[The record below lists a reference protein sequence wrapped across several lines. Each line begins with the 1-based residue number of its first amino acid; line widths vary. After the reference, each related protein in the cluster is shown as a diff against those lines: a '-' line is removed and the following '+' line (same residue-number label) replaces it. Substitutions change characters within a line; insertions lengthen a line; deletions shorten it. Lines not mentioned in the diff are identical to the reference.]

1 MHISFLCFQT
11 LELIVVLTRY
21 NSCMIVCALN
31 LGVEFSMCFF
41 PLKFGGGRTH
51 LFQPGTVKSSMILTA
66 VILVQSV
73 PVALIR
79 KRFVRS
85 QHPESD

>member
-1 MHISFLCFQT
+1 MYDSLCT
-11 LELIVVLTRY
+11 
-21 NSCMIVCALN
+21 
-31 LGVEFSMCFF
+31 EFRRSIFNVFF

-85 QHPESD
+85 QHPDSD